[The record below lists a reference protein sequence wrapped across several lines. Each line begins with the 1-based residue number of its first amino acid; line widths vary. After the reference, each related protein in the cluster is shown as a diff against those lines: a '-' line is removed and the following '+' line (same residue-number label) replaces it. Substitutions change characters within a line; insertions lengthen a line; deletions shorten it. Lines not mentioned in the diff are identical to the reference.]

1 MVFGQTLLALAATL
15 LAAWLLGALAV
26 RLRQP
31 RIGGEMVGGLLVGT
45 ALLSPWREEGSAS
58 EQRAVLSPEA
68 VDAFNIAGQV
78 GVILYLF
85 LVGLSLDPAGV
96 RRKARTA
103 LLVSLPVILAAVA
116 LAPLGAS
123 WFDSGRW
130 ELSTGLLAASLIM
143 AAALMING
151 FPVVAHML
159 QERGE
164 LRGDLASTVLGA
176 AALLTV
182 VPFLLL
188 LVAERVAF
196 GSGGVEAPGLLPAG
210 ILGGFVAGVMLA
222 GSPKARLVFQ
232 RLLGWI
238 VPAVLVPVFLASAG
252 ERVDPRLLDGEVILG
267 AVVFTALLLAVA
279 LPSGLV
285 AKRVARFSAPEAKTI
300 AALLNCRG
308 LLLLVLAVAMADED
322 LIGPSLVAVLFLGA
336 LATTLMT
343 GPLLGWAQRST
354 GERTITA

>member
-1 MVFGQTLLALAATL
+1 LVLGQTLLALAATL

-31 RIGGEMVGGLLVGT
+31 RVGGEMVGGLLVGT

-68 VDAFNIAGQV
+68 VDAFNTAGQV

-116 LAPLGAS
+116 LAPLGAY

-182 VPFLLL
+182 
-188 LVAERVAF
+188 
-196 GSGGVEAPGLLPAG
+196 
-210 ILGGFVAGVMLA
+210 
-222 GSPKARLVFQ
+222 
-232 RLLGWI
+232 
-238 VPAVLVPVFLASAG
+238 
-252 ERVDPRLLDGEVILG
+252 
-267 AVVFTALLLAVA
+267 VVFTALLLAVA

-354 GERTITA
+354 GERTITV